1 MLFFLGLLL
10 AILSLAV
17 FLAFTAGLVG
27 FFKVKEGTSTSFEL
41 TGRYCCTIMSLENF
55 HFENGLIVSGP
66 GPSQTGDCR
75 CLLRIG
81 GWVFYLT
88 TFVDPVKYLNQNND
102 DGFGKDRSVFLNQI
116 QREVF
121 LPKAETKQDDIPV
134 NLRMAFKMVVV
145 RPYEFLYR
153 SPKDVI
159 VQTVKI
165 MEGVGRGWVR
175 ASTYEEIQ
183 AVKTNGG
190 GIGNKLGQ
198 DSRDAIAT
206 IKRDWGVEIPLNSIL
221 LMDVGLL
228 NEDQDAFAAKKRQR
242 LLTSAT
248 AQQIMG
254 VMLEN
259 EALSLGLND
268 GAAARSKLEE
278 TTEGKAKL
286 ATLLE
291 RAQLA
296 ASQKFLGVKP
306 NLFGNADGTKLDPIT
321 ATAAALISLARGG
334 NQGPQETTDSKKT
347 NDGGIPKTQEKS
359 DEAKLDQEI
368 KDLFDGGP
376 SPNNP

>member
-1 MLFFLGLLL
+1 
-10 AILSLAV
+10 
-17 FLAFTAGLVG
+17 
-27 FFKVKEGTSTSFEL
+27 
-41 TGRYCCTIMSLENF
+41 
-55 HFENGLIVSGP
+55 
-66 GPSQTGDCR
+66 
-75 CLLRIG
+75 
-81 GWVFYLT
+81 
-88 TFVDPVKYLNQNND
+88 
-102 DGFGKDRSVFLNQI
+102 
-116 QREVF
+116 
-121 LPKAETKQDDIPV
+121 
-134 NLRMAFKMVVV
+134 AFKMVVV

-334 NQGPQETTDSKKT
+334 
-347 NDGGIPKTQEKS
+347 
-359 DEAKLDQEI
+359 
-368 KDLFDGGP
+368 
-376 SPNNP
+376 